1 MSGLCTAQQ
10 LQVWLQPLLETYD
23 TKFAS
28 KIALMTQ
35 NLQVISSSF
44 QLIISYPVTEI
55 LNSSDQFE
63 AVIPPIHK
71 HLYLYHPP
79 NLLIKYFIQNSRVA

>member
-1 MSGLCTAQQ
+1 MDPSYVSFRNGND
-10 LQVWLQPLLETYD
+10 VD
-23 TKFAS
+23 DSAS
-28 KIALMTQ
+28 YFYFFPIYRKL
-35 NLQVISSSF
+35 SR
-44 QLIISYPVTEI
+44 YGI

-79 NLLIKYFIQNSRVA
+79 NLLIKYFIQNSRVASQYFCTKDDCNFAW